1 MHGSADVKV
10 LFNTYPM
17 AFHTPGGGEIQLL
30 AYRDHLPRHGVG
42 VTLFDPWKPR
52 FLEHDLAHFFSCVGG
67 SLHFCVF
74 IRQIG
79 LPLVVS
85 SSLWITEETKHLY
98 PTEEIRQQL
107 DLADLVVA
115 NSDIECETLSRVLNL
130 PRDKFATVYNGVDDL
145 FFAPCSP
152 DIFRRFVRI
161 EERFILNVG
170 NIEPRKNQLRLITAM
185 KEFPDLKLILMGHI
199 RDPLYADECLHSGG
213 EQVRY
218 VKAVPHDSPILR
230 SAYSACEAF
239 ALPSALETPG
249 LAALEAA
256 SLGCSV
262 VVTEVGSAGEYFG
275 DLAHYVDPAN
285 VKSIADGLAAALG
298 GPKRMD
304 KDAFVKKNYS
314 WMAVTRKLREIY
326 AGLLGETEP

>member
-1 MHGSADVKV
+1 MHGSANVKV

-30 AYRDHLPRHGVG
+30 AYRDHLPRHGVD
-42 VTLFDPWKPR
+42 VTLFDPWKPCL
-52 FLEHDLAHFFSCVGG
+52 LEHDLVHFFSCVGG
-67 SLHFCVF
+67 SVHFCAF

-85 SSLWITEETKHLY
+85 SSLWITEQTKHLF
-98 PTEEIRQQL
+98 PTEEIRHQL
-107 DLADLVVA
+107 GLADRVVA
-115 NSDIECETLSRVLNL
+115 NSEIECETLSRVLDL
-130 PRDKFATVYNGVDDL
+130 PRDKFVTVYNGVDDL
-145 FFAPCSP
+145 FFEPCSP
-152 DIFRRFVRI
+152 DIFRRHVQI

-170 NIEPRKNQLRLITAM
+170 NIEPRKNQLRLIAAM
-185 KEFPDLKLILMGHI
+185 KELPDLKLVLMGHI
-199 RDPLYADECLHSGG
+199 RDPRYADECLHRGG

-256 SLGCSV
+256 TLGCRI

-275 DLAHYVDPAN
+275 DAAHYVDPTS
-285 VKSIADGLAAALG
+285 VESIAHGLAAALKAPG
-298 GPKRMD
+298 STDNESFIP
-304 KDAFVKKNYS
+304 KNYS
-314 WMAVTRKLREIY
+314 WSAVTERLHETY
-326 AGLLGETEP
+326 ASVLERP